1 LHPQCIEEGEMPE
14 TRYSDLTAAL
24 HGPVVLLAGGV
35 GGARLAHGLQA
46 QLGSLLVVIVN
57 TADDVERHGLLVS
70 PDHDTVMYTLA
81 GIDNREWGW
90 GLAGETFAA
99 AEMLTRYGEEAWFRL
114 GDRDLATHIVRTAR
128 LRRGDRPTE
137 IARDL
142 QRALGVEAAILPMSD
157 QPVRT
162 EVQTDDGWLAF
173 QEYFVRLHQEPAV
186 HDVRFI
192 GIEEAVATPEVEAA
206 LEHAAAI
213 VIAPSNPFV
222 SVRPILQVAGIEAG
236 LQSARTR
243 GVPVVAVSGI
253 VGGAALKGP
262 ADRMLVSMGHEA
274 SALGVARQYTG
285 IADVFV
291 LDRVDSALEAPI
303 RQLGLRTLVTDTIMT
318 DDAARAR
325 LAGEIL
331 GVALGG

>member
-1 LHPQCIEEGEMPE
+1 MN
-14 TRYSDLTAAL
+14 
-24 HGPVVLLAGGV
+24 GPVVLLAGGV

-46 QLGSLLVVIVN
+46 HLGSRLVIIVN

-90 GLAGETFAA
+90 GIAGETFAA
-99 AEMLTRYGEEAWFRL
+99 AGMLERFGEETWFRL
-114 GDRDLATHIVRTAR
+114 GDRDLATHIVRTDR

-137 IARDL
+137 VARHL
-142 QRALGVEAAILPMSD
+142 QRSLGLAATILPMSD
-157 QPVRT
+157 ATVRT
-162 EVQTDDGWLAF
+162 EVLTDEGWLEF
-173 QEYFVRLHQEPAV
+173 QDYFVRRHQEPT
-186 HDVRFI
+186 VRDIRFA
-192 GIEEAVATPEVEAA
+192 GIDDATSTPEIEAA
-206 LEHAAAI
+206 IQAAEAI

-222 SVRPILQVAGIEAG
+222 SIRPILAVTGTEAAI
-236 LQSARTR
+236 QTARAR
-243 GVPVVAVSGI
+243 GVPVIAVSGI

-274 SALGVARQYTG
+274 SALGVARQFTG

-291 LDRVDSALEAPI
+291 LDRIDAALEAPI
-303 RQLGLRTLVTDTIMT
+303 EALGMRTLVTDTIMAG
-318 DDAARAR
+318 DPARAR

-331 GVALGG
+331 AFARTRRAIIPA